1 MSYHVH
7 ISPKTEGFKL
17 NLKEVWQYRD
27 LILLL
32 TKKSF
37 SLTYKQTVLGPAWII
52 LNPLLSSL
60 AYLFVFGVVAGISTG
75 GVPHILFYLTST
87 ALWGLFSYV
96 LTNNAKTFI
105 ANANIFGKV
114 YFPRLTVSISY
125 VLVGLIMLAIQ
136 MILVVILM
144 IFFTITGD
152 IHPNWAMWLTV
163 PLGLLQ
169 LCVLG
174 MSIGIILSSV
184 TTKYR
189 DLQIL
194 VSFGMSLWM
203 FATPVVYPAS
213 EVTNGVLHTLVM
225 LNPASA
231 PIEWLRYAMF
241 GSGSVEPLF
250 LVISVAATI
259 VCAVIGIGL
268 FNHVEKTF
276 IDTV

>member
-7 ISPKTEGFKL
+7 IAPKTEGFNL

-32 TKKSF
+32 TRKSF
-37 SLTYKQTVLGPAWII
+37 SVTYKQTILGPAWIV

-60 AYLFVFGVVAGISTG
+60 AYLFVFGVVAGMSTD
-75 GVPHILFYLTST
+75 GVPRILFYLTST

-96 LTNNAKTFI
+96 LTNNARTFL
-105 ANANIFGKV
+105 ANAGVFGKV

-125 VLVGLIMLAIQ
+125 VLVGLIMLGIQ
-136 MILVVILM
+136 MILVFVLLAY
-144 IFFTITGD
+144 FVATGEV
-152 IHPNWAMWLTV
+152 HPHWMLWLGV
-163 PLGLLQ
+163 PLVLLQ

-174 MSIGIILSSV
+174 MSIGIILSSA

-194 VSFGMSLWM
+194 VTFGMSLWM

-213 EVTNGVLHTLVM
+213 QITDGLLHTLIM

-231 PIEWLRYAMF
+231 PIEWLRYALL
-241 GSGSVEPLF
+241 GSGTADPLY
-250 LVISVAATI
+250 LGISAAITL
-259 VCAVIGIGL
+259 VCALVGVAL

>member
-144 IFFTITGD
+144 IFFTI
-152 IHPNWAMWLTV
+152 MV
-163 PLGLLQ
+163 
-169 LCVLG
+169 G
-174 MSIGIILSSV
+174 MV
-184 TTKYR
+184 MT
-189 DLQIL
+189 
-194 VSFGMSLWM
+194 F
-203 FATPVVYPAS
+203 VYQAR
-213 EVTNGVLHTLVM
+213 EKAVG
-225 LNPASA
+225 
-231 PIEWLRYAMF
+231 
-241 GSGSVEPLF
+241 
-250 LVISVAATI
+250 AAAG
-259 VCAVIGIGL
+259 CL
-268 FNHVEKTF
+268 
-276 IDTV
+276 

>member
-7 ISPKTEGFKL
+7 ISPKTEGFSL

-32 TKKSF
+32 TRKSF
-37 SLTYKQTVLGPAWII
+37 ALTYKQTVLGPAWIV
-52 LNPLLSSL
+52 LNPLMSSL
-60 AYLFVFGVVAGISTG
+60 AYLFVFGIVAGMSTG

-87 ALWGLFSYV
+87 ALWGLFAYC
-96 LTNNAKTFI
+96 LTNNARTFL

-125 VLVGLIMLAIQ
+125 VLVGLIMLGIQ
-136 MILVVILM
+136 MIMVFVLLAYYM
-144 IFFTITGD
+144 FTGEV
-152 IHPNWAMWLTV
+152 HPHFIMWLGV
-163 PLGLLQ
+163 PLALLQ
-169 LCVLG
+169 LCLLG
-174 MSIGIILSSV
+174 MSIGIILSSA

-194 VSFGMSLWM
+194 VNFGMSLWM

-213 EVTNGVLHTLVM
+213 QVGEGLLRTLIM
-225 LNPASA
+225 LNPVSA
-231 PIEWLRYAMF
+231 PIEWLRYALL
-241 GSGSVEPLF
+241 GSGTVEPLY
-250 LVISVAATI
+250 LAISAIVTL
-259 VCAVIGIGL
+259 VCAVLGIAL

>member
-250 LVISVAATI
+250 LVISVAVTI